1 MQIFKLVNIRVIAT
15 ALMLYKIF
23 TKEGGINYDEIISK
37 GGRKICQINKYC
49 MYDVLVGTS
58 TKNASIS
65 NKKGLISYKK

>member
-37 GGRKICQINKYC
+37 NG
-49 MYDVLVGTS
+49 
-58 TKNASIS
+58 
-65 NKKGLISYKK
+65 